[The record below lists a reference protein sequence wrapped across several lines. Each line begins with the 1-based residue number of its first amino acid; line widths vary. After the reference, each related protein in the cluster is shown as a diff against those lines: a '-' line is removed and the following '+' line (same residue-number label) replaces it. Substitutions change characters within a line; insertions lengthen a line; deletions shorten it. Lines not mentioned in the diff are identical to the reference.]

1 MTFCEFLKAY
11 SVTTHT
17 CHLCKYNSYLYSQQA
32 REAAGEM
39 KYIFSGLGFS
49 LDDPGFELD
58 GAEDWLVLPGQVVD
72 VLRVARSQPLLE
84 LPHRV
89 LIIFQNID
97 PQCLTSSSSRLH
109 RWLMVCTSFWSSWL
123 EEKRALEVTSRSWTL
138 PPPSAV
144 PSTSAG

>member
-17 CHLCKYNSYLYSQQA
+17 CHLGKYNSYLYSQQA
-32 REAAGEM
+32 GEM
-39 KYIFSGLGFS
+39 KYIFSGLRFS

-84 LPHRV
+84 FLELP
-89 LIIFQNID
+89 
-97 PQCLTSSSSRLH
+97 
-109 RWLMVCTSFWSSWL
+109 
-123 EEKRALEVTSRSWTL
+123 E
-138 PPPSAV
+138 
-144 PSTSAG
+144 